1 MKMKNTFPK
10 LVMRREHLHLSRNQ
24 VAVFNVNGN
33 YGSYQIKIGPAD
45 GGRNCRPIEISGRI
59 HHLFVYENHVRP
71 LPTSDEV
78 NSNLQK
84 TVVMNDVS
92 IHLVDKDG
100 KGMTVRIKNPLVD
113 GVHARKNINLAGK
126 DGDKMMSH
134 LEASGQL
141 ANETYQIVQEDI
153 LRSLKAA

>member
-1 MKMKNTFPK
+1 MKTKNTFPK
-10 LVMRREHLHLSRNQ
+10 LVMRHEHLHLSRKQ
-24 VAVFNVNGN
+24 IAIFSVNGN

-45 GGRNCRPIEISGRI
+45 GRKHNRPIEINGRI
-59 HHLFVYENHVRP
+59 HHLFVHGNHVMP

-84 TVVMNDVS
+84 TVVMNDVR
-92 IHLVDKDG
+92 IRLVDKDG
-100 KGMTVRIKNPLVD
+100 NGMAVRIKNPLVD

-153 LRSLKAA
+153 LKSLPK